1 MTFFLSLMPSSYL
14 ALVAL
19 GLTISQGELFDYIAI
34 AVSAL
39 CTVPI
44 WGAAVVRA
52 KLRKHR
58 QDLLSII
65 ALLVS
70 FGYALI
76 SQNFSYFW
84 QSAAITSLLLLGGW
98 VQNLQISKISRSVKD
113 LTVLVPAKAAVIDGL
128 EIEHVETTQLE
139 IGQVILVR
147 PGSRIPADGY
157 VIQGQSLVSQTEITG
172 ETKPLLKVP
181 GDWVLAGSE
190 NIAGRSDDNGPLTI
204 RVSAVGDDLLIHE
217 LQASVDS
224 EKLDDVRFGNFAK
237 SASSVL
243 TLVTVAAG
251 FIAGGVALVL
261 GQGIVAEI
269 SITVSVLLAGQVA
282 LIANSALLAGKAS
295 SIAAKNLGVLVRDRK
310 DFEALAKINHVVLGK
325 TGILTRGYQRV
336 GAIHLARNTSIGS
349 EEELLALAAAVEMG
363 TSHELGHLI
372 IQEAAKRGLELP
384 HLSEMAPIPGLGVSG
399 RFDGSLIQVG
409 NAGLVNVSGIN
420 LNPYDLFRVSNAYQE
435 GSTVVFVSVDELLV
449 GYIEFPDDTRENSQ
463 MAIVE
468 LSGKHAI
475 TILSGDATGV
485 VERLAKSLGLSDF
498 AAEVLSTRKG
508 DWIKERRAS
517 GSKILYVADGHYD
530 ASALAEADVAYAF
543 NAGHSVHQSTANL
556 VQVSGDPLVV
566 PRLIALSK
574 KTQRRTRLNILAGL
588 GLSPLLMVAGCLGVF
603 APVIAAVGLAS
614 NWFLSSQ
621 IVRLS
626 K

>member
-34 AVSAL
+34 AVSVL

-44 WGAAVVRA
+44 WGAAVVRT

-449 GYIEFPDDTRENSQ
+449 GYIEFPDETRENSQ

-574 KTQRRTRLNILAGL
+574 KTQRRTRLNIIAGL
-588 GLSPLLMVAGCLGVF
+588 GLSPLLMVAGCLGVL